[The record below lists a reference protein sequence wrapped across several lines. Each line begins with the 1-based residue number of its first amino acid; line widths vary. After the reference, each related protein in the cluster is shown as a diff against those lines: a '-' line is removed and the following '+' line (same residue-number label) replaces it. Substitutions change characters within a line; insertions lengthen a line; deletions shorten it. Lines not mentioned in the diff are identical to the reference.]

1 MLRPFARSYGTLRA
15 LRRAIPLL
23 AGCAALL
30 CAVPAA
36 AQLRPVHHTGSRVRI
51 GTFPTLTGS
60 AQRVRVIVGLAA
72 QPLAVRG
79 GRGLLAAGARR
90 KLDVRSASAR
100 AYLHLLERQ
109 QAHAVVRIRAA
120 IPEARIG
127 RRFTILLNALTVS
140 LPAARLPAL
149 FATRGITKIYPSV
162 AYTLALDHSPS
173 VIGSDILRRSTAADG
188 TGIKI
193 AVVDDGIDQSNPFF
207 NPAGFSYPA
216 GFPKGAQ
223 KWTTPKVIVAK
234 VFPGPNAGNPGR
246 LAVDP
251 ASSFHGTHVAGIAAG
266 VSGTT
271 APAGADHPT
280 VTGLS
285 GVAPRAWLGNY
296 RVFTVPTPIGHVA
309 NTPEIIAAFEAAVKD
324 GMDVVNFSGG
334 GPQID
339 PANDALIQAV
349 HDLAAAG
356 VVPVISAGNDRD
368 DFGTGSAG
376 SPGTAPDAISVAAVS
391 NTHVFA
397 AALDVTA
404 AGAPSFLHGIPFQGA
419 NSERAPTAWTSTDQ
433 TLVDVGAITGTDGKL
448 VERHLCGPPGQLN
461 RPVGTL
467 PPGSLNGSIALV
479 DRGLCALQE
488 KALQAKAAGAT
499 GIVFAD
505 NREGEANVLPI
516 RPAVPG
522 GSIANL
528 DTARLRAYLAAHGG
542 RTQIRVGRDHLEL
555 ETGRSGV
562 ITSFSSAGPTAFGH
576 DLSPDVSAPGG
587 QILSSTLPRVDA
599 SRFAVFD
606 GTSMAAP
613 HVTGAVALL
622 LQLHRGWTVAEVKSA
637 LVSTAAPAWADTA
650 RMREAPVTLE
660 GGGLVALPSA
670 ADPQIFTS
678 PSSLSFD
685 DLSVSH
691 VDAAKGLLV
700 RITDE
705 GNGAGT
711 WTVRLAAQSATPG
724 TSIDLPGVVTLPP
737 GGEAEL
743 PVVVHAS
750 AAAPAGEDY
759 GFVVLQKGT
768 ITRRVPYLFLVDSPA
783 LATETAVPLLRT
795 QIGTTSGDAN
805 VVNAYRYP
813 VAPFGNQPDR
823 KPMQEDGAE
832 KLYVTAL
839 DRPAVNIGVSMLD
852 RETGARIDPF
862 FLGAKDESTVQG
874 VAGTPVDVNALT
886 YDYLAPVGAAGASF
900 PRQGRYY
907 VAVDSPRDPF
917 TGARLVGQYILRSW
931 VNDVTPPSLHL
942 LTTRVSAGRPTL
954 VFRSLDTQAGVDPA
968 SLAIGYKGVLIAAG
982 FYDWQT
988 GLAVFP
994 LPASVPVLA
1003 AGKTVRTT
1011 MISSD
1016 YQEAKN
1022 IDTIGPSIMPNTR
1035 GSTAARHVV
1044 RGVAVDWLTPSTG
1057 ACVRKGTRAVVA
1069 ASAPGRVT
1077 SVRFA
1082 LDGKQFAVDRTGVQG
1097 IWSVGVTAAKQG
1109 AHTLTATAVTAN
1121 GGRAAAPRKVRLCH
1135 A

>member
-1 MLRPFARSYGTLRA
+1 

-23 AGCAALL
+23 ASCAALV

-36 AQLRPVHHTGSRVRI
+36 AQLRPVHHTGPRVRAD
-51 GTFPTLTGS
+51 TLPARTGS
-60 AQRVRVIVGLAA
+60 AQRVRVIVDLALP
-72 QPLAVRG
+72 PLSARG
-79 GRGLLAAGARR
+79 GRGLLAATARR

-100 AYLHLLERQ
+100 AYLSLLERQ
-109 QAHAVVRIRAA
+109 QAHVAAQIRTA
-120 IPEARIG
+120 IPQARIG

-140 LPAARLPAL
+140 LPAAELPAL
-149 FATRGITKIYPSV
+149 VATPAVTKLYPSV
-162 AYTLALDHSPS
+162 AYTLALDRSPS
-173 VIGSDILRRSTAADG
+173 IIGADVLRRTTSADG

-216 GFPKGAQ
+216 GFPKGAT

-234 VFPGPNAGNPGR
+234 VFPGPNAGVPGR

-251 ASSFHGTHVAGIAAG
+251 DSSFHGTHVAGIAAG

-271 APAGADHPT
+271 APAGGDHPT

-309 NTPEIIAAFEAAVKD
+309 NTPEIIAAFEEAVKD

-339 PANDALIQAV
+339 PANDALVEAV

-397 AALDVTA
+397 DPLDVTA
-404 AGAPSFLHGIPFQGA
+404 AGAPGFLHGIPFQGA
-419 NSERAPTAWTSTDQ
+419 NNEPPPSAWSSADQ

-448 VERHLCGPPGQLN
+448 VERHLCGPPGNLD

-467 PPGSLNGSIALV
+467 PPGSLNGAIALV
-479 DRGLCALQE
+479 DRGLCPLQE
-488 KALQAKAAGAT
+488 KAQQAKAAGAA

-516 RPAVPG
+516 SPAVPG
-522 GSIANL
+522 GTIANL
-528 DTARLRAYLAAHGG
+528 DAAHLRDYLAAHGG

-622 LQLHRGWTVAEVKSA
+622 LQLHRGWTVGQIKSA
-637 LVSTAAPAWADTA
+637 LVSTAGPAYADTA
-650 RMREAPVTLE
+650 RTREAPVTLE
-660 GGGLVALPSA
+660 GGGLVALPGA
-670 ADPQIFTS
+670 ADPEIFTS
-678 PSSLSFD
+678 PSSLSFEN
-685 DLSVSH
+685 LNVLRN
-691 VDAAKGLLV
+691 DAARGLLV
-700 RITDE
+700 RISDAGT
-705 GNGAGT
+705 GGGT

-724 TSIDLPGVVTLPP
+724 TSIDLPGIVTVPP
-737 GGEAEL
+737 GGEAVL
-743 PVVVHAS
+743 PVVAH
-750 AAAPAGEDY
+750 AAAGSPAGEDY

-768 ITRRVPYLFLVDSPA
+768 VTRRVPYLFLVDHPA
-783 LATETAVPLLRT
+783 LASATAIPLRRT
-795 QIGTTSGDAN
+795 QSGTTSGDENA
-805 VVNAYRYP
+805 VTAYRYP
-813 VAPFGNQPDR
+813 VAPFGNQPDQP
-823 KPMQEDGAE
+823 PMREDGAE
-832 KLYVTAL
+832 KLYVTSL
-839 DRPAVNIGVSMLD
+839 DRPAVNIGVSILD
-852 RETGARIDPF
+852 RATGVRVDPF
-862 FLGAKDESTVQG
+862 YLGAKDESTMQG
-874 VAGTPVDVNALT
+874 FAGTPVDVNALT
-886 YDYLAPVGAAGASF
+886 YNYLAPVGAAGASF

-907 VAVDSPRDPF
+907 VAVDSPRDQF
-917 TGARLVGQYILRSW
+917 TGASLAGQYVLRSW
-931 VNDVTPPSLHL
+931 VNDVSPPSLQL

-954 VFRSLDTQAGVDPA
+954 VFRSLDTQSGVDPA
-968 SLAIGYKGVLIAAG
+968 SLTIGYKGVLIAVG
-982 FYDWQT
+982 SYDWQT
-988 GLAVFP
+988 GIAVFP
-994 LPASVPVLA
+994 LPTSVPMLA
-1003 AGKTVRTT
+1003 AGTTVRTK
-1011 MISSD
+1011 MIASD

-1035 GSTAARHVV
+1035 TSFAGMRVV
-1044 RGVAVDWLTPSTG
+1044 RGVAVDWLTPTAG
-1057 ACVRKGTRAVVA
+1057 ACVQSGTRVFVA
-1069 ASAPGRVT
+1069 ASAPRRVT

-1082 LDGKQFAVDRTGVQG
+1082 VDGRQFAVDRTGDQG
-1097 IWSVGVTAAKQG
+1097 IWSARLPTLKQG
-1109 AHTLTATAVTAN
+1109 AQTLTAAAIVTN
-1121 GGRAAAPRKVRLCH
+1121 GYVSERRKVRACRG
-1135 A
+1135 

>member
-1 MLRPFARSYGTLRA
+1 

-23 AGCAALL
+23 ASCAALV

-36 AQLRPVHHTGSRVRI
+36 AQLRPVHHTGPRVRAD
-51 GTFPTLTGS
+51 TLPARTGS
-60 AQRVRVIVGLAA
+60 AQRVRVIVDLALP
-72 QPLAVRG
+72 PLSARG
-79 GRGLLAAGARR
+79 GRGLFAATARR

-100 AYLHLLERQ
+100 AYLSLLERQ
-109 QAHAVVRIRAA
+109 QAHVAAQIRTA
-120 IPEARIG
+120 IPQARIG

-140 LPAARLPAL
+140 LPAAKLPAL
-149 FATRGITKIYPSV
+149 VATPAVTKLYPSV
-162 AYTLALDHSPS
+162 AYTLALDRSPS
-173 VIGSDILRRSTAADG
+173 IIGADVLRRTTSADG

-193 AVVDDGIDQSNPFF
+193 AVGDDGIDQSKPFF

-216 GFPKGAQ
+216 GFPKGAT

-234 VFPGPNAGNPGR
+234 VFPGPNAGVPGR

-251 ASSFHGTHVAGIAAG
+251 DSSFHGTHVAGIAAG

-271 APAGADHPT
+271 APAGGDHPT

-309 NTPEIIAAFEAAVKD
+309 NTPEIIAAFEEAVKD

-339 PANDALIQAV
+339 PANDALVEAV
-349 HDLAAAG
+349 HDFAAAG

-397 AALDVTA
+397 DPLDVTA
-404 AGAPSFLHGIPFQGA
+404 AGAPGFLHGIPFQGA
-419 NSERAPTAWTSTDQ
+419 NNEPPPSAWSSADQ

-448 VERHLCGPPGQLN
+448 VERHLCGPPGNLD

-467 PPGSLNGSIALV
+467 PPGSLNGAIALV
-479 DRGLCALQE
+479 DRGLCPLQE
-488 KALQAKAAGAT
+488 KAQQAKAAGAA

-516 RPAVPG
+516 NPVVPG

-528 DTARLRAYLAAHGG
+528 DAARLRDYLAAHGG
-542 RTQIRVGRDHLEL
+542 RTQIRVGRDDLEL

-622 LQLHRGWTVAEVKSA
+622 LQLHRGWTVGQIKSA
-637 LVSTAAPAWADTA
+637 LVSTAGPAYADTA
-650 RMREAPVTLE
+650 RTREAPVTLE
-660 GGGLVALPSA
+660 GGGLVALPGA
-670 ADPQIFTS
+670 ADPEIFTS
-678 PSSLSFD
+678 PSSLSFE
-685 DLSVSH
+685 DLNVLRN
-691 VDAAKGLLV
+691 DAARGLLV
-700 RITDE
+700 RISDAGT
-705 GNGAGT
+705 GGGT
-711 WTVRLAAQSATPG
+711 WTVRLAAQSATPD
-724 TSIDLPGVVTLPP
+724 TSIDLPGIVTVPP
-737 GGEAEL
+737 GGEAVL
-743 PVVVHAS
+743 PVVAH
-750 AAAPAGEDY
+750 AAAGSPAGEDY

-768 ITRRVPYLFLVDSPA
+768 VTRRVPYLFLVDHPA
-783 LATETAVPLLRT
+783 LASATAIPLRRT
-795 QIGTTSGDAN
+795 QSGTTSGDENA
-805 VVNAYRYP
+805 VTAYRYP
-813 VAPFGNQPDR
+813 VAPFGNQPDQP
-823 KPMQEDGAE
+823 PMREDGAE
-832 KLYVTAL
+832 KLYVTSL
-839 DRPAVNIGVSMLD
+839 DRPAVNIGVSILD
-852 RETGARIDPF
+852 RATGVRVDPF
-862 FLGAKDESTVQG
+862 YLGAKDESTMQG
-874 VAGTPVDVNALT
+874 FAGTPVDVNALT
-886 YDYLAPVGAAGASF
+886 YNYLAPVGAAGASF

-907 VAVDSPRDPF
+907 VAVDSPRDQF
-917 TGARLVGQYILRSW
+917 TGASLAGQYVLRSW
-931 VNDVTPPSLHL
+931 VNDVSPPSLQL

-954 VFRSLDTQAGVDPA
+954 VFRSLDTQSGVDPA
-968 SLAIGYKGVLIAAG
+968 SLTIGYKGVLIAVG
-982 FYDWQT
+982 SYDWQT
-988 GLAVFP
+988 GIAVFP
-994 LPASVPVLA
+994 LPTSVPRLA
-1003 AGKTVRTT
+1003 AGTTVRTK
-1011 MISSD
+1011 MIASD

-1035 GSTAARHVV
+1035 TSFAGMRVV
-1044 RGVAVDWLTPSTG
+1044 RGVAVDWLTPTAG
-1057 ACVRKGTRAVVA
+1057 ACVQSGTRVFVA
-1069 ASAPGRVT
+1069 ASAPRRVT

-1082 LDGKQFAVDRTGVQG
+1082 VDGRQFAVDRTGDQG
-1097 IWSVGVTAAKQG
+1097 IWSARLPTLKQG
-1109 AHTLTATAVTAN
+1109 AHTLTAAAIVTN
-1121 GGRAAAPRKVRLCH
+1121 GYVSERRKVRACRG
-1135 A
+1135 

>member
-1 MLRPFARSYGTLRA
+1 M
-15 LRRAIPLL
+15 RRAIPLL
-23 AGCAALL
+23 ATCAALV

-36 AQLRPVHHTGSRVRI
+36 AQLRPVHHSGSRVR
-51 GTFPTLTGS
+51 TDTHPTPTGS
-60 AQRVRVIVGLAA
+60 ARRVRVIVDLAA
-72 QPLAVRG
+72 PPLALRG
-79 GRGLLAAGARR
+79 DRGLFAAASRR
-90 KLDVRSASAR
+90 KIDVRTASAR
-100 AYLHLLERQ
+100 AYLHLLERR
-109 QAHAVVRIRAA
+109 QARVAAQIRAT
-120 IPEARIG
+120 IPQARIG

-140 LPAARLPAL
+140 LPAAKLPAL
-149 FATRGITKIYPSV
+149 LATPTVTKVYPSV
-162 AYTLALDHSPS
+162 AYTLALDRSPS
-173 VIGSDILRRSTAADG
+173 IIGADVLRRTTSADG

-216 GFPKGAQ
+216 GFPKGAT

-234 VFPGPNAGNPGR
+234 VFPGPNAGEPGR

-251 ASSFHGTHVAGIAAG
+251 DSSFHGTHVAGIAAG

-309 NTPEIIAAFEAAVKD
+309 NTPEIIAAFEEAVKD

-339 PANDALIQAV
+339 PANDALVEAV

-397 AALDVTA
+397 DPLDVTA
-404 AGAPSFLHGIPFQGA
+404 AGAPGFLHGIPFQGA
-419 NSERAPTAWTSTDQ
+419 NNEPPPSSWASADQ
-433 TLVDVGAITGTDGKL
+433 TLVDVGSITGTDGKL
-448 VERHLCGPPGQLN
+448 VERHLCGPPGNLD

-467 PPGSLNGSIALV
+467 PPGSLTGAIALV
-479 DRGLCALQE
+479 DRGLCPLQE
-488 KALQAKAAGAT
+488 KAQQARAAGAL

-516 RPAVPG
+516 NPAVPG

-528 DTARLRAYLAAHGG
+528 DAVRLRDYLAAHGG

-613 HVTGAVALL
+613 HVTGSVALL
-622 LQLHRGWTVAEVKSA
+622 LQLHRGWTVGQIKSA
-637 LVSTAAPAWADTA
+637 IVSTAAPAYADTA
-650 RMREAPVTLE
+650 RTREAPVTLE

-678 PSSLSFD
+678 PSSLSFE
-685 DLSVSH
+685 DLNVLRS
-691 VDAAKGLLV
+691 DAARGLLIRV
-700 RITDE
+700 TDA
-705 GNGAGT
+705 GGGAGT

-724 TSIDLPGVVTLPP
+724 TSLDLPGIVTVPP
-737 GGEAEL
+737 GGEAVV
-743 PVVVHAS
+743 PVVAH
-750 AAAPAGEDY
+750 AAAASPAGEDY

-768 ITRRVPYLFLVDSPA
+768 VTRRVPYLFLVDRPA
-783 LATETAVPLLRT
+783 LAAATAIQLRRT
-795 QIGTTSGDAN
+795 QTGTTSGDSNA
-805 VVNAYRYP
+805 VTAYRYP
-813 VAPFGNQPDR
+813 VAPFGNQPDQP
-823 KPMQEDGAE
+823 PMREDGSE
-832 KLYVTAL
+832 KLYVTSL
-839 DRPAVNIGVSMLD
+839 DRPAVNIGVSIVD
-852 RETGARIDPF
+852 QANGARIDPF
-862 FLGAKDESTVQG
+862 YLGTKDESTMQG
-874 VAGTPVDVNALT
+874 FAGTPVDVNALT
-886 YDYLAPVGAAGASF
+886 YNYLAPVGAAGASF

-907 VAVDSPRDPF
+907 IAVDSPRDQF
-917 TGARLVGQYILRSW
+917 TGASLAGRYVLRSW
-931 VNDVTPPSLHL
+931 VDDVAPPSLRL
-942 LTTRVSAGRPTL
+942 LTTRVSTGRPTL
-954 VFRSLDTQAGVDPA
+954 VFRSLDTQSGVDPA
-968 SLAIGYKGVLIAAG
+968 SLTIGYKGVLIAVG
-982 FYDWQT
+982 SYDWQT

-994 LPASVPVLA
+994 LPASVPTLA
-1003 AGKTVRTT
+1003 AGTTVRTK
-1011 MISSD
+1011 MIASD

-1035 GSTAARHVV
+1035 TSVV
-1044 RGVAVDWLTPSTG
+1044 GMRVVPGVAADWLAPAAGTCVRTG
-1057 ACVRKGTRAVVA
+1057 ARAIVA
-1069 ASAPGRVT
+1069 ASAPGRVS

-1082 LDGKQFAVDRTGVQG
+1082 LDGRQFAVDHTDDQGV
-1097 IWSVGVTAAKQG
+1097 WSAGLPAVKHG
-1109 AHTLTATAVTAN
+1109 AHTLTATAVAAN
-1121 GGRAAAPRKVRLCH
+1121 GSRAAVRRKVRVCSG
-1135 A
+1135 